1 MVFTARWWIGLVLS
15 CLFCYIIFGNIST
28 KAGYPRW
35 HSLAMLV
42 PIANIA
48 AILFFAFSEWPI
60 ESKLLE
66 LQLRD
71 ASR

>member
-1 MVFTARWWIGLVLS
+1 MVFTARWWIGLALS
-15 CLFCYIIFGNIST
+15 SLFCYIIFGNIST

-42 PIANIA
+42 PIANVV